1 MATGDML
8 REQAPKR
15 TPLGTRPRRSWMPV
29 EIVSDDIMVGMIK
42 DQAGEQ
48 LCVHKNGIRS
58 RRVPSHTCSQA
69 QKLDGMLSAEGEARL
84 RRATPD
90 RRSAAH
96 FAPPKKPMTDDITG
110 EPLIQRSDDNVETLT
125 KRLSSFHSQ
134 TGPVV
139 DYYKAKGLWHGIDA
153 AQAPAVVWENMRK
166 TFTDKNKRK
175 LKCDGTRPVCVQ
187 CVKMNREVECE
198 YDDKKQKSRTQKL
211 KDKLSQLEERL
222 RELESE
228 SSHSSESPGSDQS
241 ALPATQRS
249 SPELVST
256 VGAYASNS
264 AVLESPGTMPLAEM
278 EGVSGLA
285 MENLF
290 ETFAWPTSSSS
301 SSLYSSTSGY
311 ETPAL
316 DLDQVVPDPEMSFF
330 EMSPFSSV
338 PANPDVPYMPQ
349 WDQKEPL
356 PFESRRILLD
366 IFMAHRHQ
374 CWFDCQMDRFLPV
387 TSSTQPGREPH
398 PALMNAIYLLACHF
412 ARSPYCTEIE
422 LVLLHR
428 TLHEITI
435 ALDASDR
442 LVDVVQASCLLA
454 TYLYINC
461 RALEGYCHSFSAA
474 RLAVGV
480 SMHQI
485 RGLGGPTID
494 AAPLYNTG
502 TTPIPIPAARDQAE
516 LEDRAAAF
524 WQSLPDG
531 DSPQL
536 QINTPWPGSPLDG
549 SMLDASQNTIGS
561 LFDLGALEA
570 DLAHI
575 PALRVKA
582 AALYERTFRLSNT
595 VKKTD
600 AYWLDYQAAEMAL
613 DRFCLHLPP
622 FVGYESW
629 ENAVAADRRGLVC
642 DPHDAFQAA
651 SSVLGLIRQLTDGD
665 YQFLDPTLSACW
677 STVARTYVRLLAI
690 SGQEFGATTM
700 YTVSV
705 IEQDL
710 EAILNAMKT
719 LSAFFPWQA
728 TTR

>member
-1 MATGDML
+1 M
-8 REQAPKR
+8 P
-15 TPLGTRPRRSWMPV
+15 TRKSSIIPSLQR
-29 EIVSDDIMVGMIK
+29 GF
-42 DQAGEQ
+42 AC
-48 LCVHKNGIRS
+48 LCCR
-58 RRVPSHTCSQA
+58 
-69 QKLDGMLSAEGEARL
+69 
-84 RRATPD
+84 
-90 RRSAAH
+90 
-96 FAPPKKPMTDDITG
+96 
-110 EPLIQRSDDNVETLT
+110 
-125 KRLSSFHSQ
+125 
-134 TGPVV
+134 
-139 DYYKAKGLWHGIDA
+139 
-153 AQAPAVVWENMRK
+153 
-166 TFTDKNKRK
+166 KRK

-422 LVLLHR
+422 PVFFNR

-524 WQSLPDG
+524 WQVFMVDRCWSVASGLPVALPDG

-629 ENAVAADRRGLVC
+629 RTQSPLIDVDLFAIHTMVHVSRIHLHKHTLGRQ
-642 DPHDAFQAA
+642 AFQAA

-719 LSAFFPWQA
+719 LSAFFPLAGDHAMKIEQEAAQA
-728 TTR
+728 RSVLDL